1 MTESEEKFVLDT
13 SAILNGVADLISPNN
28 FVPPEVLEEIKT
40 GSLSRVI
47 ELSRD
52 LINIQTPSA
61 ESIEEVCL
69 IARKSGDFTKM
80 SNTDIMVVS
89 LALELKATVLSN
101 DYCIQNVCSFLK
113 IPFRGVSM
121 KKISRTVLWKYSC
134 TGCGKHFEEPADIC
148 PVCGHHIRRMGKAIK
163 GN

>member
-28 FVPPEVLEEIKT
+28 FVPPEVLEEIKL

-52 LINIQTPSA
+52 LINVLTPSA
-61 ESIEEVCL
+61 ESIEEVCYT
-69 IARKSGDFTKM
+69 ARKSGDFTKM

-101 DYCIQNVCSFLK
+101 DYCIQNVCSLLH
-113 IPFRGVSM
+113 IPFRGISM
-121 KKISRTVLWKYSC
+121 KKIQRTVLWKYSC
-134 TGCGKHFEEPADIC
+134 TGCGKHFDEPLEIC
-148 PVCGHHIRRMGKAIK
+148 PVCGHNIRRVAKAIK